1 MVGQGVVVD
10 VVEEDKFLRVASLY
24 GKQLFTFVK
33 NCAIILK
40 RKKKEKKMLEVIE
53 DAVMDTVKLVPFL
66 FVTYLIMEYIE
77 HKISEK
83 SKEAIKRSGKFGPI
97 IGSVLGI
104 FPQCGFSVSAT
115 NLYAARVIT
124 LGTLIAVYLS
134 TSDEMLP
141 IFISEAV
148 PIITILKILGI
159 KLLIGMIAG
168 FIIDFI
174 FRIRNKNKQEEE
186 KIVDLC
192 EKEHCHCE
200 HGIVKSALKHTLNI
214 SVFILMITL
223 VINIVIYFIGEET
236 IARLLQYNP
245 ILGPVLAGIIGLI
258 PNCAS
263 SVILTQLYLE
273 NVITAATMIS
283 GLLVGAGV
291 GLAVLFKIN
300 KGIKEDLKIIGLL
313 YGIGVISGI
322 IIQLLGITF

>member
-1 MVGQGVVVD
+1 MLD
-10 VVEEDKFLRVASLY
+10 ILTE
-24 GKQLFTFVK
+24 T
-33 NCAIILK
+33 II
-40 RKKKEKKMLEVIE
+40 ES
-53 DAVMDTVKLVPFL
+53 VKLLPFL

-77 HKISEK
+77 HKTK
-83 SKEAIKRSGKFGPI
+83 DKTKETIKKSGKIGPL
-97 IGSVLGI
+97 IGGILGI

-148 PIITILKILGI
+148 PIDIILKILGI
-159 KLLIGMIAG
+159 KLIIAIIAG
-168 FIIDFI
+168 FVIDGI
-174 FRIRNKNKQEEE
+174 LRLKNKDKEQE

-200 HGIVKSALKHTLNI
+200 KGIIKSSLKHTLNI
-214 SVFILMITL
+214 FVFIFLITL
-223 VINIVIYFIGEET
+223 IMHVLIHFIGEEA
-236 IARLLQYNP
+236 ISSIILNKP
-245 ILGPVLAGIIGLI
+245 ILGPIIAGLIGLI

-263 SVILTQLYLE
+263 SVILTQMYLQ
-273 NVITAATMIS
+273 NLISAATLIS

-300 KGIKEDLKIIGLL
+300 KGIKENLKIVGIL
-313 YGIGVISGI
+313 YSIGVISGI
-322 IIQLLGITF
+322 ILEFLL